1 MKPFDYHSPASIEE
15 ALGLL
20 EKYGEDAK
28 LYAGGT
34 SLLFLM
40 KEGLFSPEQVVNIK
54 SIQGLDA
61 IETETVNGEER
72 VRLGALAKHR
82 ALELSDLLKEKIP
95 VIPHVESDLANV
107 RVRNVG
113 TLGGSLAFAEPQSDP
128 PTLLMALG
136 AEVGVVSPNGK
147 RTLGL
152 DSFYLGY
159 YETVLSP
166 SEMITHASVPVP
178 SRGMGC
184 SYQKFCQRTATDK
197 PTVCAAVCLKL
208 EGGAVDDVRIVL
220 GAVGPTP
227 IRAKETESLIQGFQ
241 PNGKPF
247 SAELLEEAAQTASGE
262 IDPQSDIYGSDWYKR
277 DVAMVLVK
285 RGLVEALERASAA

>member
-20 EKYGEDAK
+20 EKYGEEAK
-28 LYAGGT
+28 VYAGGT

-40 KEGLFSPEQVVNIK
+40 KEGLFSPAQVVNIK

-72 VRLGALAKHR
+72 VRIGALAKHR
-82 ALELSDLLKEKIP
+82 GLELSDLLKEKIP

-152 DSFYLGY
+152 DSFYVGY

-166 SEMITHASVPVP
+166 LEMITHASVPVP
-178 SRGMGC
+178 SRGMGS

-208 EGGAVDDVRIVL
+208 EGEAVDDVRIVL

-227 IRAKETESLIQGFQ
+227 IRAKETESLIQGFR
-241 PNGKPF
+241 PNGRIF
-247 SAELLEEAAQTASGE
+247 SAELLEEAAQTASRE
-262 IDPQSDIYGSDWYKR
+262 IDPQTDIYGSDWYKR

-285 RGLVEALERASAA
+285 RGLVEALQRASAA